1 MTNKLS
7 LDIHRIMTR
16 NVSDQNGICSSHYER
31 DISGPPDE
39 LGLKEMHGH
48 AQNGLTC
55 VNIILYLFSLILDQ
69 EKRL

>member
-1 MTNKLS
+1 
-7 LDIHRIMTR
+7 MTR

-31 DISGPPDE
+31 DINGPPDE

>member
-1 MTNKLS
+1 MN
-7 LDIHRIMTR
+7 
-16 NVSDQNGICSSHYER
+16 DQDGICSSRQEV

-55 VNIILYLFSLILDQ
+55 VVNIILYLFSLILDQ

>member
-1 MTNKLS
+1 
-7 LDIHRIMTR
+7 MTR
-16 NVSDQNGICSSHYER
+16 NVSDQDGICSSHYER

-48 AQNGLTC
+48 AQNELTC
-55 VNIILYLFSLILDQ
+55 VVNIILYLFSLILDQ

>member
-1 MTNKLS
+1 MTKMKFVLLVMREIS
-7 LDIHRIMTR
+7 LP
-16 NVSDQNGICSSHYER
+16 
-31 DISGPPDE
+31 PPDE